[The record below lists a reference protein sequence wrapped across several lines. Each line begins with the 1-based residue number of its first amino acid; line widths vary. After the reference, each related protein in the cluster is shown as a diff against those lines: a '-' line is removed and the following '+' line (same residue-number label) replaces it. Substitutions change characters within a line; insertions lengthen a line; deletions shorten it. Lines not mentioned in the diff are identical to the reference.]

1 MDENYFKEN
10 LFEWKIV
17 FYDIKLNIISHFS
30 IIICAIADFHCL
42 LHHIYS
48 ESFSEENLLEQKKSI
63 HDTRQ
68 FCSFENVLSI
78 YVSRFLCVIK
88 FILSTMIQ
96 IMNLSKFYGGNK
108 PFSINASPKLFLGD
122 DGSGTVDMSSS
133 GGKFISSSFR
143 RC

>member
-1 MDENYFKEN
+1 M
-10 LFEWKIV
+10 LFNQQLK
-17 FYDIKLNIISHFS
+17 Y
-30 IIICAIADFHCL
+30 
-42 LHHIYS
+42 IY
-48 ESFSEENLLEQKKSI
+48 LQ
-63 HDTRQ
+63 
-68 FCSFENVLSI
+68 
-78 YVSRFLCVIK
+78 FLCVIN